1 MRSVVSIFILFC
13 IFSVTSTTKA
23 QVFGRN
29 WTKGSYY
36 DTLGNKTTGLIA
48 WQRPEKMSKDSGDY
62 IYYKTEKNSDK
73 IKIPTFRVSSFTMG
87 TDSFTISHHKA
98 LYYAPVLKVLV
109 NSPTKLYYWTAEVV
123 NWGTYFGAV
132 GGVIN
137 AAVASP
143 KAKSNLTKG
152 FSAAYF
158 YGSNP
163 DTLQL
168 ITRKNFIEI
177 MSSILADKPEVVA
190 KIKDKSF
197 DIFLM
202 DDLLTY
208 YHTGEIPYNPND
220 KKYSEY

>member
-1 MRSVVSIFILFC
+1 
-13 IFSVTSTTKA
+13 
-23 QVFGRN
+23 
-29 WTKGSYY
+29 
-36 DTLGNKTTGLIA
+36 
-48 WQRPEKMSKDSGDY
+48 
-62 IYYKTEKNSDK
+62 
-73 IKIPTFRVSSFTMG
+73 MG
-87 TDSFTISHHKA
+87 TDSFAISHHKA

-109 NSPTKLYYWTAEVV
+109 NSPTKLYYWTADVV

-132 GGVIN
+132 GGVIG
-137 AAVASP
+137 AAVSS

-177 MSSILADKPEVVA
+177 MSNILADKPEVVA
-190 KIKDKSF
+190 RIKDKTF

-208 YHTGEIPYNPND
+208 YRTGEIPYNPND